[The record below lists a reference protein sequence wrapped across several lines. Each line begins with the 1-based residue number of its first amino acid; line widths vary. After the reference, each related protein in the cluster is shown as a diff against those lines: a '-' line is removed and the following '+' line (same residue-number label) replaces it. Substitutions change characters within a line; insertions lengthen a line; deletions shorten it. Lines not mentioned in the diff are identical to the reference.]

1 MDEDMEIDD
10 LSNETDTEYEEEEYL
25 IYIDIEP
32 TSIEESQIRSA
43 QNIKILGMETKK
55 PLLQIGNTYF
65 EGKNQSI

>member
-1 MDEDMEIDD
+1 MEIDD

-43 QNIKILGMETKK
+43 KNMKILGLETKK
-55 PLLQIGNTYF
+55 PLLQIGNQFF
-65 EGKNQSI
+65 EGK